1 MLLRWCVFLVIVSV
15 TGGRNLYMQENAV
28 LVKLAL
34 QCLVGNLVCRLS
46 SILQRNIGPSF
57 IRYNKS
63 QSYNEMECL
72 CLCSYLIS

>member
-1 MLLRWCVFLVIVSV
+1 MHLRWCVFLVIVSV

-34 QCLVGNLVCRLS
+34 QCIVGNLVCRLS

-63 QSYNEMECL
+63 QSCNEVECL